1 MNLEFPISFNPEIFN
16 GIDNI
21 NFKFILI
28 PLADDF
34 SNEVETIETFEQNR
48 DSEIEMLEKYTN
60 AINDK
65 EDTSNR
71 LLALVLACQKNISQ
85 QIVGLFDEE
94 KIPEKSWEFTW
105 LRIRD
110 VLGNIIGRQL
120 IDLVIFFD
128 QLIELEHPPEDDSSA
143 QLKIQDIGHDVVAL
157 TFYKTMEPY
166 LKRSNT
172 HKQ

>member
-1 MNLEFPISFNPEIFN
+1 
-16 GIDNI
+16 
-21 NFKFILI
+21 
-28 PLADDF
+28 
-34 SNEVETIETFEQNR
+34 
-48 DSEIEMLEKYTN
+48 MLEKYTN